1 MHDLPSCS
9 SRTDRSQ
16 VSFFTFWGD
25 LHVPITSLPASL
37 RHTAK
42 RRTHYRFASLAH
54 LSSKANCT
62 LYISPAGARTGPE
75 DRVHY
80 MTS

>member
-37 RHTAK
+37 
-42 RRTHYRFASLAH
+42 AH